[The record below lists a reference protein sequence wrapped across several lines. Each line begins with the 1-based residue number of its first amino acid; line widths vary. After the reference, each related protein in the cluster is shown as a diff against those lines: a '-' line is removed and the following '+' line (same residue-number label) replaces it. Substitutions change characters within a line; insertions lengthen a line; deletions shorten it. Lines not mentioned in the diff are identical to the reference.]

1 LHYIGFDLSL
11 SSTGVAV
18 IDEEGYIVE
27 TMAIKTD
34 INDYRG
40 VGGFSERVVFITEM
54 LMSVLREYRPA
65 KLAIEA
71 MPFGSMGYGVMD
83 RAKLLGALEYRIATE
98 TPEHK
103 GALYVYPRT
112 LKKACTGSGKS
123 DKSQIKHAVDSLYG
137 YDLEL
142 TTDDEYDAMSL
153 ALYVGGWFN
162 A

>member
-1 LHYIGFDLSL
+1 MFYIGFDLSI
-11 SSTGVAV
+11 SSSGVAV

-34 INDYRG
+34 INDYRN

-71 MPFGSMGYGVMD
+71 MPFGGANYGVMD

-103 GALYVYPRT
+103 TATYIAPKS
-112 LKKACTGSGKS
+112 LKKRVTGSGNA
-123 DKSQIKHAVDSLYG
+123 DKKDMKASIDALFG
-137 YDLEL
+137 YDLGL
-142 TTDDEYDAMSL
+142 ATDDEYDAL
-153 ALYVGGWFN
+153 GLCLILGEWL
-162 A
+162 